1 MHAVALEADD
11 DDDDDGVDGV
21 DGSYITPYD
30 RLDIDDVM
38 KQRVWSVEHVL
49 PRSRVMDATSDAK
62 SDPLGWTTA
71 TRSANSKRSNHYL
84 MLWQDQVDGQL
95 ALPGTTVRI
104 EGQLHFVPPL
114 DQRARLARKWA
125 YIRATYA
132 GDLSPPS
139 RAQIKYAP
147 EIMALAKTYPIHPA
161 EQRVNDIYKRMF
173 DWSNPLLKDGADDW
187 YDNVEWRSLVF
198 S

>member
-11 DDDDDGVDGV
+11 DDKV

-30 RLDIDDVM
+30 ELDIDDVIE
-38 KQRVWSVEHVL
+38 QRVWSVEHVL

-62 SDPLGWTTA
+62 NDPLGWTTA
-71 TRSANSKRSNHYL
+71 TRSANSKRSRHYL
-84 MLWQDQVDGQL
+84 MLWPPLVGQI
-95 ALPGTTVRI
+95 ALSGTVVRI

-161 EQRVNDIYKRMF
+161 EQRVNDIYERMF
-173 DWSNPLLKDGADDW
+173 NWSNPLLKDGADDW